1 MDSSLLIYLVQ
12 RVRILSVTSDRKFY
26 NQISLNRSGKL
37 LAHIMLSVQA
47 SESRHFFQVMRL
59 LAVSCILLPVCLL
72 ALFSG
77 GILLW
82 WVKDPQQCQADIF
95 SWLFQLSPCV
105 TLASLKSHAP
115 MRIRTQGFL
124 NPIDRECKRCYSQK
138 WYEGG
143 TLSLPKF
150 KFCWSQVEMETP
162 EMPGEDTLPKTLHP
176 FLQRGWETES
186 PRVLSQPL
194 DKVFVM
200 FTGNS

>member
-82 WVKDPQQCQADIF
+82 
-95 SWLFQLSPCV
+95 
-105 TLASLKSHAP
+105 
-115 MRIRTQGFL
+115 
-124 NPIDRECKRCYSQK
+124 
-138 WYEGG
+138 
-143 TLSLPKF
+143 
-150 KFCWSQVEMETP
+150 
-162 EMPGEDTLPKTLHP
+162 
-176 FLQRGWETES
+176 
-186 PRVLSQPL
+186 
-194 DKVFVM
+194 
-200 FTGNS
+200 